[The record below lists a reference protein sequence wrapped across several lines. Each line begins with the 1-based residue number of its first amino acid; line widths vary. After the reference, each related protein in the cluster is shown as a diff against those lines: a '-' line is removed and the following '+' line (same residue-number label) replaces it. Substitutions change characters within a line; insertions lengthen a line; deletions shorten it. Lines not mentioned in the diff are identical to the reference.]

1 MNVTEKAQF
10 KARMAPRVTSLRLT
24 LKTGEG
30 RGLEA
35 KQSNC
40 REIMDLLRESNYRTQ
55 DGDITDAAAILSDL
69 LGRTKLEWVR
79 PPAGVDD
86 ARQLATMQADASE
99 VTSTIAGIRVQLDRD
114 QLKHQHPQVPIGTRA
129 VGGGNRF
136 KNTCNAAW
144 HQANT
149 MVYMATWAN
158 SLGAMVPGQRQ
169 FHGQAVPVNGIH
181 YEGFCLFA
189 NGAKHVSFH
198 CYPANNS
205 PLKLA

>member
-1 MNVTEKAQF
+1 MNVSEKAQF

-30 RGLEA
+30 RGVEVQQA
-35 KQSNC
+35 NG
-40 REIMDLLRESNYRTQ
+40 REIMSLLSESRSRTQ
-55 DGDITDAAAILSDL
+55 DVDINDAAAILSDL
-69 LGRTKLEWVR
+69 LGRLKIEWVR

-86 ARQLATMQADASE
+86 VRQLATMQADASE
-99 VTSTIAGIRVQLDRD
+99 VRAAIAGVRVQLDRD

-136 KNTCNAAW
+136 KNTCDAAW
-144 HQANT
+144 HGANT
-149 MVYMATWAN
+149 MVHMANWAN
-158 SLGAMVPGQRQ
+158 GLGAMTPGQRQ
-169 FHGQAVPVNGIH
+169 FHGQAVAVDGIH

-189 NGAKHVSFH
+189 GGAKHVSFH
-198 CYPANNS
+198 CYPADNS